1 MDGAEGEIFEIICT
15 GNLLPVAPD
24 DFLCYLA
31 GTTNMTWK
39 QFVTVIF
46 LGKPFSIAL
55 YSLGLTTLFQVIFH
69 LV

>member
-1 MDGAEGEIFEIICT
+1 
-15 GNLLPVAPD
+15 
-24 DFLCYLA
+24 
-31 GTTNMTWK
+31 MTWK

-69 LV
+69 LA